1 MDTTG
6 ERIERS
12 WPRLL
17 DSADADRDPSAD
29 RIGMDVRLLDAG
41 WTASLN
47 PNLRSGV
54 PLHTLRIQYVAH
66 AVLFLMLVIATF
78 IDFDE
83 QSIPDLVTTPATLL
97 ALLGS
102 ALLPQWHLIYETPDS
117 VLVRLQPGS
126 PMAWNTAWD
135 GIGGM
140 WLGLLSFSI
149 WCFAIADRRW
159 ITRRGLGKA
168 IEYFIAGIFRYP
180 TWKILFAIWV
190 IGSIA
195 IVIGFRFLSN
205 DQWRSLF
212 CSLIGMTLGCSIV
225 WAIRVVARAAMQVEA
240 MGFGDVTLMAM
251 VGAFLGWQPA
261 WMAFFLAPMIA
272 VLIVLILSL
281 ITGNGMTPFGPY
293 LAMATML
300 VLVFWDFLFNQYVM
314 PRMLMMGDYWI
325 WFLFAF
331 LLVFGVVLWIWAQIK
346 SLLFRRG

>member
-1 MDTTG
+1 ML
-6 ERIERS
+6 IEI
-12 WPRLL
+12 LL
-17 DSADADRDPSAD
+17 P
-29 RIGMDVRLLDAG
+29 IVLVWMYGYWTQGGLLP
-41 WTASLN
+41 LN

-159 ITRRGLGKA
+159 ITRRGLSKA

-190 IGSIA
+190 IGS
-195 IVIGFRFLSN
+195 
-205 DQWRSLF
+205 
-212 CSLIGMTLGCSIV
+212 
-225 WAIRVVARAAMQVEA
+225 
-240 MGFGDVTLMAM
+240 
-251 VGAFLGWQPA
+251 
-261 WMAFFLAPMIA
+261 
-272 VLIVLILSL
+272 
-281 ITGNGMTPFGPY
+281 
-293 LAMATML
+293 
-300 VLVFWDFLFNQYVM
+300 
-314 PRMLMMGDYWI
+314 
-325 WFLFAF
+325 
-331 LLVFGVVLWIWAQIK
+331 
-346 SLLFRRG
+346 